1 MIKIGLAI
9 AGLAAAGWYFAI
21 DGSKLDESMV
31 REFYEKQQH
40 AVLSRDPQALCNQFA
55 SNAVVTTETLMMGQ
69 TQAQTLNNKTACD
82 ATRKTFKSF
91 EDMGEK
97 AGGILT
103 IEYEY
108 KIDSIDIAANKKRAT
123 VVTSN
128 ILKMGESF
136 MQFRTTATEELVRN
150 YRVVQLAKSDSKT
163 GVRWT
168 PSALADPSKFF
179 VER

>member
-9 AGLAAAGWYFAI
+9 VGLAVAGWYFVM
-21 DGSKLDESMV
+21 DGSKLDEAMV

-40 AVLSRDPQALCNQFA
+40 AVLSRKPDALCKQFA
-55 SNAVVTTETLMMGQ
+55 SNGIFTTETVMMGQ
-69 TQAQTLNNKTACD
+69 TQAATLNQKSACEG
-82 ATRKTFKSF
+82 TRKTWEMF
-91 EDMGEK
+91 EAMGNK

-103 IEYEY
+103 IEYDY
-108 KIDSIDIAANKKRAT
+108 KIDSIELSANKKRAT

-128 ILKMGESF
+128 TLKMGEAL

-163 GVRWT
+163 GVRMT
-168 PSALADPSKFF
+168 MGAMADPSKFF